1 MTMLTNLSRRTVL
14 KGIAGTTGFVLG
26 ARLGSDQLLG
36 LPANAAEGKLEANL
50 FVAVDGDGSVTI
62 T

>member
-36 LPANAAEGKLEANL
+36 LPANAAEGKL
-50 FVAVDGDGSVTI
+50 
-62 T
+62 